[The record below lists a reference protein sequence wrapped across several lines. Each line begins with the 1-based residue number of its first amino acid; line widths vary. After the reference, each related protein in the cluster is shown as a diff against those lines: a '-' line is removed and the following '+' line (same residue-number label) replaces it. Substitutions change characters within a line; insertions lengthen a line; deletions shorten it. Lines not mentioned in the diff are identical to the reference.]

1 MPDGRPAAP
10 RAARRRGENVLFALR
25 RLSLGLFLAALA
37 SAVLLLSDAH
47 QRRPKAQPRPRVAV
61 FQIASRP
68 VLDDSVRGVL
78 EGLAAA
84 GYREGTTLEVKRY
97 NAEGDLPTAN
107 AIAREIVGGGFDVA
121 ITASTPALQALA
133 NANRDGRV
141 LHVFCTV
148 TDPFEAKV
156 GLVPGDPLG
165 HPRHLVGL
173 GTFQPVRELLRLARR
188 LRPELKT
195 VGTVWCP
202 AESSAEACVKVARE
216 ESAALGLRL
225 LEANADSSADV
236 AEAARSLTSRGVEAL
251 WVGGDNVVET
261 AVSSLVKVAREAK
274 VPLLANAPTHAEAGA
289 LVGLGADYV
298 EVGRR
303 AGDLASRLLAGL
315 DPATVRVENVA
326 PPLLALNL
334 SALSGLRDR
343 WNVPDDVRSEAAV
356 VIDEK
361 GVRTARDS
369 GSAAAGTAGAVSPI
383 ASGRRRITLVQLVS
397 GPAIDAT
404 REGMLRG
411 LAEGGLV
418 PGRDVEVK
426 VRDAQGDLSALPALV
441 DAARADRA
449 DLVLTI
455 TTPALQAA
463 MARLRDRP
471 VVFGLAIDPLLA
483 GDDGTHERHRSNV
496 AGIYDRSPFEPLLD
510 LLRQLLPRA
519 RTIGTLFSP
528 AEPNSVLFRD
538 ELARV
543 ARSRGLAL
551 VAVASDSPAGVA
563 DAALALVGRRVDAVC
578 QVNDNLH
585 EASFAGIAAAA
596 RRARVP
602 VFAFSSPLVH
612 EGAAVALA
620 NDHSDGGREAGRI
633 AARVLRGDNP
643 ASIPYRGIT
652 KTVLALNPAAAAEA
666 GLTLPA
672 ELLSRAA
679 VVARRPPASA
689 PGTSPAAERRAGPPV
704 PPPLGRTA
712 NLQVLHFA
720 ESTMVEEAMAG
731 LKAELPRTG
740 LVEGRDYELTVRNAQ
755 GEMSNLVSL
764 LDAAVATRPDV
775 LLVTSTPT
783 LQAALKRV
791 KGVPIVFNV
800 VANPVLAGA
809 GTSFADHAPNV
820 TGISTES
827 DFAGMA
833 RVVRECLPRA
843 RRVGTLFNPGEAN
856 SVFNRDGT
864 AKALAAVGIE
874 LVSVATSTPAEI
886 PDAAL
891 ALSGRGLDAICQVN
905 GNLHDSGFSG
915 IAQAARKAKLPL
927 FAFTS
932 AQAVSG
938 GAAVAVARDYG
949 QAGADQARLAARV
962 LRGESPASIP
972 FALVS
977 RTSLVV
983 NPEAAAALGMTIPPA
998 LLARA
1003 DRVVG
1008 R

>member
-1 MPDGRPAAP
+1 MVGSLPVGAAG
-10 RAARRRGENVLFALR
+10 RGEDTLLFALR
-25 RLSLGLFLAALA
+25 RLSLGLVLAALA

-47 QRRPKAQPRPRVAV
+47 QRRPKEKPRPRVAV

-84 GYREGTTLEVKRY
+84 GFLEGTTLEVKRY

-121 ITASTPALQALA
+121 ITVSTPALHALA

-156 GLVPGDPLG
+156 GLAPGDPLG

-202 AESSAEACVKVARE
+202 SESSAEACVKLARE

-225 LEANADSSADV
+225 LEANADAPADV

-251 WVGGDNVVET
+251 WLGGDNVVET

-289 LVGLGADYV
+289 LAGLGADYV

-343 WNVPDDVRSEAAV
+343 WSVPEDLRSEAAV
-356 VIDEK
+356 VIDGT
-361 GVRTARDS
+361 GVKTER
-369 GSAAAGTAGAVSPI
+369 SAAPEAAVTPTAAD
-383 ASGRRRITLVQLVS
+383 AGRRRITLVQLVS

-411 LAEGGLV
+411 LSDGGFV
-418 PGRDVEVK
+418 PGRDVDVS
-426 VRDAQGDLSALPALV
+426 VRDAQGELSALPALV

-463 MARLRDRP
+463 MARLSDRP
-471 VVFGLAIDPLLA
+471 VVFGLSIDPLLA
-483 GDDGTHERHRSNV
+483 GDGGTHERHRPNV

-519 RTIGTLFSP
+519 RKIGTLFNP

-563 DAALALVGRRVDAVC
+563 DAALALVGRGVDAVC

-585 EASFAGIAAAA
+585 EASFSGIAAAA

-612 EGAAVALA
+612 EGAAIALA

-633 AARVLRGDNP
+633 AARVLRGESP

-652 KTVLALNPAAAAEA
+652 RTVLAVSPEAAAAA
-666 GLTLPA
+666 GLALPA
-672 ELLSRAA
+672 DLLSRAA
-679 VVARRPPASA
+679 VVAGR
-689 PGTSPAAERRAGPPV
+689 PAAAATPSVASRAS

-720 ESTMVEEAMAG
+720 ESTMVEEAMEG
-731 LKAELPRTG
+731 LRAELPRTG

-764 LDAAVATRPDV
+764 LDAALATRPEV

-791 KGVPIVFNV
+791 KGVPIVFSI

-809 GTSFADHAPNV
+809 GTSFAEHAPNV

-843 RRVGTLFNPGEAN
+843 RRVGTLFNPGETN

-864 AKALAAVGIE
+864 ARALAAVGIE
-874 LVSVATSTPAEI
+874 LVSVATSTPAEV

-891 ALSGRGLDAICQVN
+891 ALAGRGLDAICQVN

-932 AQAVSG
+932 AQALSG
-938 GAAVAVARDYG
+938 GAAVAVARDYV
-949 QAGADQARLAARV
+949 QAGADQARLAARL

-972 FALVS
+972 FELVS

-1003 DRVVG
+1003 DRVAG